1 MFFSILRAQDVQ
13 PKGCAV
19 PLCHSNGKNSS
30 LQKIKSF
37 NASNPA
43 HYRLA
48 LLGALI

>member
-1 MFFSILRAQDVQ
+1 MFFNILRAQDVQ

-37 NASNPA
+37 NASPA

-48 LLGALI
+48 LLGAMI